1 MDIKW
6 YKNDS
11 LVTTTSLT
19 SAWIENG
26 LFIMPCNRLDG
37 NQFVEYNFGNGC
49 FGSTQLTGTTYQGT
63 GGLGIFKY
71 APPTGFTA
79 LSTKGINL

>member
-49 FGSTQLTGTTYQGT
+49 FGSTQLTGTTYPGE

-71 APPTGFTA
+71 EPPSGFTA
-79 LSTKGINL
+79 LSTKGLNL